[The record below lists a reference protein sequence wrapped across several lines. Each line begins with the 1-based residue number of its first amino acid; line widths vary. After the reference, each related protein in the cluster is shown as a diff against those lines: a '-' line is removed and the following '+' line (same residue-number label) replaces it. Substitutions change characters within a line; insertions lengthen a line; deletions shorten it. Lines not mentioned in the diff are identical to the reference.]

1 MGPRRSS
8 FLSALLMVF
17 SVTLLLP
24 LQSTHKQIFVAL
36 GAANSLL

>member
-1 MGPRRSS
+1 MGPEEKLISQH
-8 FLSALLMVF
+8 SAMVF
-17 SVTLLLP
+17 SVIQLLP